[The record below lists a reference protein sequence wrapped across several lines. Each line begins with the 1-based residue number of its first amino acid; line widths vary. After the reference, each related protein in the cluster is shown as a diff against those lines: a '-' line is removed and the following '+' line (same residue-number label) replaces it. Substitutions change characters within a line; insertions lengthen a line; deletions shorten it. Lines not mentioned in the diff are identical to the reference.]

1 MSNDKKT
8 YIVKVTHISRQG
20 FETPATFEVDAVSRE
35 VAISAYKDMYPESR
49 VEIERELKIRRK
61 EAVPALSDIFRRA
74 LAS

>member
-20 FETPATFEVDAVSRE
+20 FETPATFEVDATSRE
-35 VAISAYKDMYPESR
+35 VAISAYQDMYPESR

-61 EAVPALSDIFRRA
+61 ESVPTLHDIFRMA

>member
-1 MSNDKKT
+1 MNNDKKT

-35 VAISAYKDMYPESR
+35 VAISAYQDMYPESR

-61 EAVPALSDIFRRA
+61 ESAPTLHDIFRQA